1 MMARR
6 AAMLTVGAALLLPA
20 LAGAQTTPPPPPTRQ
35 NPPVPR
41 PFPGVND
48 PGRPAGDPVVPV
60 PAQSPEAQPGE
71 VMIGN
76 APVYPAA
83 EQLDDFDAG
92 RGQRFVIFGTNLP
105 YEDIVAYYKARLRD
119 NGREIF
125 EAPAMQQFELGR
137 FDDNT
142 MAYPPS
148 IVVKDYS
155 WNGSAGY
162 LHINGTTE
170 TRYRTIIQIV
180 PGQAG
185 GR

>member
-1 MMARR
+1 MLGRR
-6 AAMLTVGAALLLPA
+6 AVLLSAGVALLLPV
-20 LAGAQTTPPPPPTRQ
+20 LAVAQTAPPPPPPTRQ

-41 PFPGVND
+41 PFPGVNQ
-48 PGRPAGDPVVPV
+48 PATPPAAV
-60 PAQSPEAQPGE
+60 PAAELQAQPGE

-83 EQLDDFDAG
+83 EPLDEFDAG
-92 RGQRFVIFGTNLP
+92 MGQRILIFGTNLA

-125 EAPAMQQFELGR
+125 QAPAMQQFELGR
-137 FDDNT
+137 FDERT
-142 MAYPPS
+142 MAQPPS
-148 IVVKDYS
+148 IVVKDYTWGES
-155 WNGSAGY
+155 PGY
-162 LHINGTTE
+162 LHVNGTTE

-180 PGQAG
+180 PGVPD